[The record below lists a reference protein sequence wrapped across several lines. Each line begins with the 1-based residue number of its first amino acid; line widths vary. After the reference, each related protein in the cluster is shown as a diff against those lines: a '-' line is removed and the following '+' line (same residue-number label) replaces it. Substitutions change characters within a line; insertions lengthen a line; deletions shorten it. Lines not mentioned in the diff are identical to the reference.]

1 MNSPPMEV
9 CLYLPAILSKILVVV
24 FICLCISCKSQQ
36 LEKSWG
42 LSMLLWAIGGL
53 GELV

>member
-1 MNSPPMEV
+1 MPSSKIF
-9 CLYLPAILSKILVVV
+9 YLVEIVSKILVVV
-24 FICLCISCKSQQ
+24 VVFISLCISCKSQQ